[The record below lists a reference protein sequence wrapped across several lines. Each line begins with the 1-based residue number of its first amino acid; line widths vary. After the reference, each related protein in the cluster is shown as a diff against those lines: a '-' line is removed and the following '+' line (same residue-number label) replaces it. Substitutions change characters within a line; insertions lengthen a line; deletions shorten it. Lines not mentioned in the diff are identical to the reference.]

1 MLAEAFVARRASLV
15 ICFSAIFADMICLG
29 AGMKSVSSQS
39 GSSSSSS
46 SSIAGTGVLSFDE
59 EAGAEAEK
67 NCESVSRRSSTG
79 EVELACLFDTGIGLR
94 QVFEV
99 GHSDTQQS
107 DPQW

>member
-1 MLAEAFVARRASLV
+1 MATLAEVFDARRASLV
-15 ICFSAIFADMICLG
+15 ICFSAIFADMIGLG

-67 NCESVSRRSSTG
+67 NCMSVSRRSSIICRG
-79 EVELACLFDTGIGLR
+79 GGVGLP
-94 QVFEV
+94 F
-99 GHSDTQQS
+99 
-107 DPQW
+107 